1 MRISLYLFI
10 ISFFLISETFSNEN
24 NKDLLELK
32 KLLDAGI
39 INTEE
44 FDSAKKI
51 ITEKDYKKKVLESKK
66 ENKVVTTEIVKP
78 LKKEK
83 KVVTSENVKPLEKE
97 KLTKIENV
105 IDKKTREERNEL
117 WKKKV
122 LASIKNE
129 KKDPLCKL
137 VLKKTKEDKKIN
149 YCLKNSD
156 ILMLGRYEKFQTPK
170 FILDTFKGCQTEL
183 CVRQKAGKKVYE
195 YFVRRGEVYH
205 IRYPGAMIEG
215 MAWFEIFYLNMLKKN
230 QKYIDEYFSNNGNIK
245 KSRQKKLHSLIKT
258 NKGRIKMREALGFT
272 VYDDIYDVIE
282 GEWLLAEFLN
292 KDKLKASKVKISADM
307 KKKKLLIEKYKSTL
321 AKYKKKLEEEKQIK

>member
-10 ISFFLISETFSNEN
+10 ISFFFVSETFSNEN
-24 NKDLLELK
+24 NKDLLKLK

-66 ENKVVTTEIVKP
+66 KKKDVTTEIVKP

-83 KVVTSENVKPLEKE
+83 KVVTTETVKPLKKE

-105 IDKKTREERNEL
+105 IDKKTRKEINEL

-122 LASIKNE
+122 LASIENE
-129 KKDPLCKL
+129 KNDLLCKL

-156 ILMLGRYEKFQTPK
+156 ILKLGSFKKIKFPK
-170 FILDTFKGCQTEL
+170 FILDEFKGCKTNY
-183 CVRQKAGKKVYE
+183 CIRQHAGKKVYE
-195 YFVRRGEVYH
+195 LFVRRTSIYH
-205 IRYPGAMIEG
+205 ARYPGAMIEG
-215 MAWFEIFYLNMLKKN
+215 MAWFEIFYLDMLKKN
-230 QKYIDEYFSNNGNIK
+230 QKYIDEYFSNNGYIK
-245 KSRQKKLHSLIKT
+245 KSKQKKLHSLIKT
-258 NKGRIKMREALGFT
+258 NKSRIKMREALGFT
-272 VYDDIYDVIE
+272 VYDDFYDVIE

-321 AKYKKKLEEEKQIK
+321 AKYRMKLEEEKQIK

>member
-10 ISFFLISETFSNEN
+10 ISFFFISETFSNEN

-78 LKKEK
+78 L
-83 KVVTSENVKPLEKE
+83 EKE

-105 IDKKTREERNEL
+105 IDKKTREERNEI

-129 KKDPLCKL
+129 KKEP
-137 VLKKTKEDKKIN
+137 
-149 YCLKNSD
+149 
-156 ILMLGRYEKFQTPK
+156 
-170 FILDTFKGCQTEL
+170 
-183 CVRQKAGKKVYE
+183 
-195 YFVRRGEVYH
+195 
-205 IRYPGAMIEG
+205 
-215 MAWFEIFYLNMLKKN
+215 
-230 QKYIDEYFSNNGNIK
+230 
-245 KSRQKKLHSLIKT
+245 
-258 NKGRIKMREALGFT
+258 
-272 VYDDIYDVIE
+272 
-282 GEWLLAEFLN
+282 
-292 KDKLKASKVKISADM
+292 
-307 KKKKLLIEKYKSTL
+307 
-321 AKYKKKLEEEKQIK
+321 